1 MYVFAI
7 YIAKKFLKL
16 PNLALLIKQGSL
28 SLFRNL
34 VLVVFGE
41 SLIVLSES
49 ATLPP
54 FKGQQIL
61 STALYKARLFDSGMS
76 LPAFLSWNSLK
87 LHDIPVT
94 PKMVKTIIT
103 DIDSS
108 IAFDLDCTPQAVLI
122 LNSQFSVFMHNSRFC
137 FPDWKSDLF
146 FLVLRMSVRVQWLK
160 ATTLQ
165 VFYMLLVK

>member
-28 SLFRNL
+28 SLFSNL

-61 STALYKARLFDSGMS
+61 SSALYKTRLFDSGMS
-76 LPAFLSWNSLK
+76 LPAFLS
-87 LHDIPVT
+87 
-94 PKMVKTIIT
+94 
-103 DIDSS
+103 
-108 IAFDLDCTPQAVLI
+108 
-122 LNSQFSVFMHNSRFC
+122 
-137 FPDWKSDLF
+137 
-146 FLVLRMSVRVQWLK
+146 
-160 ATTLQ
+160 
-165 VFYMLLVK
+165 